1 MTGTNITKGIITQQA
16 IQAITRHTALKTDTP
31 GMIKEVTMDNPME
44 ETTDPTITNQIN
56 PQMA

>member
-1 MTGTNITKGIITQQA
+1 MTGTNITKGIITQQT

-31 GMIKEVTMDNPME
+31 EMIIEVTMDNPME
-44 ETTDPTITNQIN
+44 ETTDPTITNQIS